1 MRRGVILLLV
11 ASGLLGAPSAGGAQA
26 DDYGDEPSALSA
38 SLLPDENVQLQGQ
51 IETVG
56 DVDCF
61 MFNATVQGTYLFTT
75 SQLSGSLDTLLI
87 LFDRN
92 GRTVL
97 AVDDNGAGDRA
108 SSLTFSA
115 AFDGFYFICV
125 RNARATQGT
134 GGYVLAFQ
142 TAASDQPATTV
153 TLPPPSEQSEPVEP
167 DDTTTPSTEESDTD
181 PEPTQTTPPPQETTP
196 PAQTRPTTLPSTV
209 LKEGRIALLGGDDDA
224 SIANVQDYLRSMGAF
239 AAVEAINVSQRTP
252 SQAELN
258 PYEAVLVWAD
268 SGFFDADALGDVLAD
283 YVDRGGG
290 VVVAAVSFDV
300 PDPFDP
306 DTLGGRFLS
315 GGYYVIKP
323 EADNLGDDRRVLG
336 AVQGAGHP
344 VMQGIRKIDGGPSS
358 LHSPTAALTS
368 GATTLASWD
377 NGDVLAAA
385 KAFGQ
390 VNRVDIN
397 LFPPS
402 SLLNPDLWPF
412 TQDNDVPRLFANALW
427 WVAGR
432 QAPFSQGDQA
442 QSAILE
448 ASPLALDFSSRA
460 GGSPQNQSL
469 TLKNL
474 GGQALTWMAASDAS
488 WLQVSPAQGELQPGA
503 SQALIVSVQAA
514 SLAVGTYGASVTL
527 AAPGAQNGAVR
538 IPVTLTLDGV
548 GATMPTTPVTPVNPG
563 SGRVLKVPEQFN
575 TLSAAFAEAQSGD
588 AIELAAGTYNSVA
601 LTLDKAITL
610 KGAAGNNRSILNGN
624 GRDPVIAIAV
634 RDGGLLLQNLTISG
648 GNTGILV
655 GDGARATID
664 GVLVSDNYG
673 WGVRLLGAAH
683 VTLTGSV
690 ITLSQSGGLS
700 VDIGNAANENLQLTA
715 SGNTI
720 QGNRG
725 CGVFVASDEKGINIS
740 GSGNRVED
748 NHVDLCDNGR
758 KLPAGFI
765 TSTAEDSAKN
775 SAKQFDG
782 DGDGVP
788 DATDF
793 CPITPGKPEK
803 NGCP

>member
-1 MRRGVILLLV
+1 MRRWVILLPV
-11 ASGLLGAPSAGGAQA
+11 VSGLLGAPSAGVAQA
-26 DDYGDEPSALSA
+26 DDYGNEPSALSA

-61 MFNATVQGTYLFTT
+61 MFSAAVQGTYLFTT
-75 SQLSGSLDTLLI
+75 SQLTGSLDTLLI

-108 SSLTFSA
+108 SSLTFNA
-115 AFDGFYFICV
+115 AFDGFYFVCV

-134 GGYVLAFQ
+134 GGYTLTFQ
-142 TAASDQPATTV
+142 TAASDQPAATV
-153 TLPPPSEQSEPVEP
+153 TLPPPSEQSAP
-167 DDTTTPSTEESDTD
+167 TD
-181 PEPTQTTPPPQETTP
+181 PGDPATPPAETAPEPEQVTPPPQETAP
-196 PAQTRPTTLPSTV
+196 PAQTHPTLPSTV

-224 SIANVQDYLRSMGAF
+224 SIANVRDYLRSTGAF
-239 AAVEAINVSQRTP
+239 TSVEAINASQRTP

-258 PYEAVLVWAD
+258 QYEALLVWAD
-268 SGFFDADALGDVLAD
+268 SGFFDADGLGDLLAD

-323 EADNLGDDRRVLG
+323 EVDNRSDDRRVLG
-336 AVQGAGHP
+336 TVQSPGHP
-344 VMQGIRKIDGGPSS
+344 VMQSIKKIDGGPSS

-377 NGDVLAAA
+377 NGDVLVAA
-385 KAFGQ
+385 KTFGRA
-390 VNRVDIN
+390 NRVDVN

-432 QAPFSQGDQA
+432 QAPFNQGA
-442 QSAILE
+442 PQSAILE
-448 ASPLALDFSSRA
+448 ASPQALDFSSRV
-460 GGSPQNQSL
+460 GGNPQNQSL
-469 TLKNL
+469 ALKNL
-474 GGQALTWMAASDAS
+474 GGQALIWTAASDAP
-488 WLQVSPAQGELQPGA
+488 WVQVSPSQGELQPGA

-527 AAPGAQNGAVR
+527 AAPGAQNGALR
-538 IPVTLTLDGV
+538 IPVTLTLDGA
-548 GATMPTTPVTPVNPG
+548 GATTPTTPVTPPANPG
-563 SGRVLKVPEQFN
+563 SGRTIKVPGEFN
-575 TLSAAFAEAQSGD
+575 TLSAALVEAQSGD
-588 AIELAAGTYNSVA
+588 VIELAAGTYTGVA

-610 KGAAGNNRSILNGN
+610 KGAAGNNRSILKGN
-624 GRDPVIAIAV
+624 GRDPVILIAA
-634 RDGGLLLQNLTISG
+634 RQSGLLLQNLTISG
-648 GNTGILV
+648 GNTGIWV
-655 GDGARATID
+655 GDGAQATID

-673 WGVRLLGAAH
+673 WGVRLLGAAN
-683 VTLTGSV
+683 VTLTGNV
-690 ITLSQSGGLS
+690 ITSSQSGGLS
-700 VDIGNAANENLQLTA
+700 VDIGNAANKNLQLTA
-715 SGNTI
+715 VGNTI
-720 QGNRG
+720 QDNRG
-725 CGVFVASDEKGINIS
+725 CGVFVASEEKGITIS
-740 GSGNRVED
+740 GSGNRIEG
-748 NHVDLCDNGR
+748 NHVNLCDDGR

-765 TSTAEDSAKN
+765 TSTAEDSAKS

-793 CPITPGKPEK
+793 CPITPGKAEK

>member
-1 MRRGVILLLV
+1 MGANHPTGRPWRPGEDGLTDRGVGVGITGEMGLAPGEELAPLV
-11 ASGLLGAPSAGGAQA
+11 DQEERGVP
-26 DDYGDEPSALSA
+26 GD
-38 SLLPDENVQLQGQ
+38 LPERQ
-51 IETVG
+51 
-56 DVDCF
+56 
-61 MFNATVQGTYLFTT
+61 
-75 SQLSGSLDTLLI
+75 
-87 LFDRN
+87 R
-92 GRTVL
+92 
-97 AVDDNGAGDRA
+97 
-108 SSLTFSA
+108 
-115 AFDGFYFICV
+115 
-125 RNARATQGT
+125 
-134 GGYVLAFQ
+134 
-142 TAASDQPATTV
+142 
-153 TLPPPSEQSEPVEP
+153 LPPPCLL
-167 DDTTTPSTEESDTD
+167 
-181 PEPTQTTPPPQETTP
+181 
-196 PAQTRPTTLPSTV
+196 PA
-209 LKEGRIALLGGDDDA
+209 
-224 SIANVQDYLRSMGAF
+224 
-239 AAVEAINVSQRTP
+239 
-252 SQAELN
+252 
-258 PYEAVLVWAD
+258 
-268 SGFFDADALGDVLAD
+268 
-283 YVDRGGG
+283 
-290 VVVAAVSFDV
+290 
-300 PDPFDP
+300 
-306 DTLGGRFLS
+306 
-315 GGYYVIKP
+315 
-323 EADNLGDDRRVLG
+323 
-336 AVQGAGHP
+336 
-344 VMQGIRKIDGGPSS
+344 
-358 LHSPTAALTS
+358 
-368 GATTLASWD
+368 
-377 NGDVLAAA
+377 
-385 KAFGQ
+385 
-390 VNRVDIN
+390 
-397 LFPPS
+397 
-402 SLLNPDLWPF
+402 
-412 TQDNDVPRLFANALW
+412 
-427 WVAGR
+427 
-432 QAPFSQGDQA
+432 
-442 QSAILE
+442 
-448 ASPLALDFSSRA
+448 
-460 GGSPQNQSL
+460 
-469 TLKNL
+469 
-474 GGQALTWMAASDAS
+474 
-488 WLQVSPAQGELQPGA
+488 GELQPGA

-588 AIELAAGTYNSVA
+588 AIELATGTYNSVA

>member
-1 MRRGVILLLV
+1 MRRWVILLLFMV
-11 ASGLLGAPSAGGAQA
+11 GLLGAPSTGVAQA

-38 SLLPDENVQLQGQ
+38 SLLPNENVQLQGQ

-61 MFNATVQGTYLFTT
+61 MFDATVQGTYLFTT

-134 GGYVLAFQ
+134 GGYTLAFQ

-153 TLPPPSEQSEPVEP
+153 TLPPPSEQS
-167 DDTTTPSTEESDTD
+167 TPADPGDATAPPAETA
-181 PEPTQTTPPPQETTP
+181 PEPAQTTPPIQETTP
-196 PAQTRPTTLPSTV
+196 PAETHPTTLPSTV

-224 SIANVQDYLRSMGAF
+224 SIANVQDYLRSTGDF
-239 AAVEAINVSQRTP
+239 AAVEVANVAQRTP

-336 AVQGAGHP
+336 SVLNSSHP
-344 VMQGIRKIDGGPSS
+344 VMQGVRKIDGGPSS

-385 KAFGQ
+385 KTFGQ

-432 QAPFSQGDQA
+432 QAPFNQGDQA
-442 QSAILE
+442 QLAILE
-448 ASPLALDFSSRA
+448 ASPLALDFSARVGDSA
-460 GGSPQNQSL
+460 QNQSL

-474 GGQALTWMAASDAS
+474 GGQALIWTASSDAS
-488 WLQVSPAQGELQPGA
+488 WLQVSPTQGELQPGA
-503 SQALIVSVQAA
+503 SQALIVSVQAS
-514 SLAVGTYGASVTL
+514 SLAAGTYGASVSL
-527 AAPGAQNGAVR
+527 AAPGAQNGTVR
-538 IPVTLTLDGV
+538 IPVTLTLDAA
-548 GATMPTTPVTPVNPG
+548 GATTPTTPVTPVNPG
-563 SGRVLKVPEQFN
+563 SGRVLKVPEEFK
-575 TLSAAFAEAQSGD
+575 TLSAALAEAQSGD

-610 KGAAGNNRSILNGN
+610 KGATGNNRSILNGN
-624 GRDPVIAIAV
+624 GRDPVIVVTA

-655 GDGARATID
+655 GDGARASID
-664 GVLVSDNYG
+664 TVLVSDNYG
-673 WGVRLLGAAH
+673 WGMRLLGAAN
-683 VTLTGSV
+683 VTLTGSL
-690 ITLSQSGGLS
+690 ITLSQAGGLS

-740 GSGNRVED
+740 GSGNRIED

-765 TSTAEDSAKN
+765 TSTAEDSAKS

-793 CPITPGKPEK
+793 CPITPGKAEK